1 MAWSLDELRTLE
13 FASGESVR
21 DPRDWPRRRRQ
32 LQNLFEEVMY
42 GPWPSPIDLPGLE
55 VSTLCSDAEA
65 LDGTATLTELAVS
78 IADPDCRFR
87 LLLLTPHAR
96 GPHRCF
102 LGVNFHGNH
111 TVIDHAGVAL
121 HDRWTVEG
129 RGLDRGHAKD
139 RWDVRGTVSAGQAVA
154 TFFCGDL
161 VQDRPDLAAVDL
173 HGFVRD
179 GRRPGALMVWAW
191 GLAVARTVL
200 SARADIAAD
209 AIVAVGH
216 SRLGKAALLAGGWD
230 AGFAAVIAAQSGT
243 GGAAPSRKS
252 PERCLVDNSGR
263 PEVETIEAITTSFPH
278 WFSSCLGQLRRP
290 GRRAAGRS
298 APALGPVR
306 SGADAG
312 LGRSGRPVGRPSGHL
327 SHRRGRQPGLRLPG
341 RPSTAVDRMGCG
353 RKSVTAP
360 WRTDFGA
367 VDTRS
372 LPMTGR
378 PGASGAR
385 SSSAEPSMAASR
397 GGVALHAQ

>member
-1 MAWSLDELRTLE
+1 VAWSLDELRPLE

-121 HDRWTVEG
+121 HDRWTVGG

-230 AGFAAVIAAQSGT
+230 AGFGAVIAAQSGT

-252 PERCLVDNSGR
+252 PELCHVNSGR
-263 PEVETIEAITTSFPH
+263 PEAETIEAITSSFPH
-278 WFSSCLGQLRRP
+278 WFSSALASYADRVEELPVDQHQLLALCAPVPTLVWAGAADLWADPQGTFRTVEAASPVFGFLGAHQP
-290 GRRAAGRS
+290 PFT
-298 APALGPVR
+298 APAVGEISDGALAYGLR
-306 SGADAG
+306 SG
-312 LGRSGRPVGRPSGHL
+312 GH
-327 SHRRGRQPGLRLPG
+327 
-341 RPSTAVDRMGCG
+341 T
-353 RKSVTAP
+353 VTTDDWAA
-360 WRTDFGA
+360 WRHWCDVQLA
-367 VDTRS
+367 
-372 LPMTGR
+372 
-378 PGASGAR
+378 
-385 SSSAEPSMAASR
+385 
-397 GGVALHAQ
+397 